1 MRVYADHA
9 ATTPLDSR
17 VFDAMIPFF
26 KEKFHNPSSLYP
38 GGRLVRQAIEESRDQ
53 IAAYIGST
61 HDELFF
67 TSGGTESAN
76 IAIKGAA
83 RSFGK
88 QGRIVIGITEHHAVG
103 LAAKALADEG
113 YSVCLVPCDREGYIS
128 PDVLDQHMTDD
139 TKLVSIMWA
148 NNETGL
154 IQPIAELCAVAHK
167 HGALFHTDAVQ
178 AIGSQKVR
186 LDEIPVDLLSFS
198 SHKIYGPM
206 GCGAL
211 FIRDGTT
218 VTPIIHGGSQEKLI
232 RAGTENPAAI
242 IGFAKA
248 VELLSKERE
257 ERLKTQYSVAQRLL
271 EKIAC
276 LPDVL
281 CNSPQNAVVPGIISL
296 SIAGVLSEP
305 LLILLGVA
313 GIDASMGA
321 ACNTDTVEPSYV
333 LKAMGVPD
341 DFIQGNVRFSFGKDS
356 IIDEAELAAEALI
369 ATVKKLRRLS

>member
-9 ATTPLDSR
+9 ATTPLDPR
-17 VFDAMIPFF
+17 VFDVMIPFLT
-26 KEKFHNPSSLYP
+26 EKFHNPSSLHP
-38 GGRLVRQAIEESRDQ
+38 GGRIVRQAIEETREQ
-53 IAAYIGST
+53 IVAYLGCT
-61 HDELFF
+61 HNELFF

-88 QGRIVIGITEHHAVG
+88 QGRIVVGITEHHAVG
-103 LAAKALADEG
+103 MAAKALVDEG
-113 YSVCLVPCDREGYIS
+113 YSVCVVPCDRDGYIS
-128 PDVLDQHMTDD
+128 PEALELHMTDD
-139 TKLVSIMWA
+139 TRLVSIMWA

-154 IQPIAELCAVAHK
+154 IQPIAELCAVAHN

-178 AIGSQKVR
+178 AIGSQKIR

-211 FIRDGTT
+211 FIRNGTA

-242 IGFAKA
+242 IGFSKA

-257 ERLKTQYSVAQRLL
+257 ERSKTQYAVAQRLL

-296 SIAGVLSEP
+296 SIAGVMSEP

-341 DFIQGNVRFSFGKDS
+341 AFIQGNVRFSFGKDS
-356 IIDEAELAAEALI
+356 TIQEAELAAEALI
-369 ATVKKLRRLS
+369 TTVNKLRRLS